1 MKRSNDYIQSHDAYK
16 KPRVAQTYNNFHG
29 HGNLGSSGAADLYG
43 NAGAYGVNPMM
54 MGAYS
59 QPVGGPYGGD
69 QSMVNPYGSITQ
81 QYQNPAAF
89 APGYGAT
96 PFQVSFPSATGTG
109 GVPAGRTVYIGGIP
123 SDATMED
130 VLNLVKTGM
139 VEHAKL
145 LPEKNCAFI
154 SFMDGNSASLFHHE
168 ATTRKFSING
178 QEIKVGWGKASPVP
192 SHILQAVQQN
202 ATRNVFIGN
211 VDSAVTEQTLRDDMS
226 QYGTIDT
233 IKILRDKNIAF
244 VHFSSIQSA
253 IKAVTNLPHEPNYT
267 SRRVF
272 YGKDR
277 CAKNMAGSTT
287 GSGSMQGS
295 FAFNPAFGG
304 QYGAAMPVSFS
315 PVFDRF
321 SPAGGSMNPG
331 KTYSN
336 GVSQSALTAQG
347 SRTVYLGN
355 ISPDTT
361 CEDICN
367 VIRGGIL
374 NNIRYLPSKHIAF
387 VSFVDP
393 QAAMNFFNQ
402 ATYNGVMVK
411 NRRLKVGWGQNAHS
425 LPPQVVQALQDGA
438 TRNVY
443 LGNIEEGWTEDK
455 LRQDFAEFGDIE
467 LVNIL
472 KDKNCGFVNFTNIL
486 SAVKAIEGIRKKPEY
501 AKVKVNHGKDRCGN
515 PPKPVKNSNDRAGG
529 SGSGGSHHHNGNSN
543 NNSSSNQNG
552 DHDHG
557 SGSAGGDGGNDD
569 KVFDEDD
576 DMFGSGI

>member
-16 KPRVAQTYNNFHG
+16 KPRVAQTYNNFHS
-29 HGNLGSSGAADLYG
+29 HGNLGTSGATDLYG
-43 NAGAYGVNPMM
+43 NAGGYGVNPMM
-54 MGAYS
+54 MGAYN
-59 QPVGGPYGGD
+59 QPVNGAYGGD
-69 QSMVNPYGSITQ
+69 QSMVNPYGSIAQ

-89 APGYGAT
+89 GSGYGAT
-96 PFQVSFPSATGTG
+96 PFQVSFPSATGAG
-109 GVPAGRTVYIGGIP
+109 GVPAGRTVYVGGIP

-139 VEHAKL
+139 VEHAKM

-154 SFMDGNSASLFHHE
+154 SFMDGNAASLFHHE
-168 ATTRKFSING
+168 ATTRKFTING

-211 VDSAVTEQTLRDDMS
+211 VDSSVTEQMLRDDMS

-233 IKILRDKNIAF
+233 IKILRDKSIAF
-244 VHFSSIQSA
+244 VHFTSIQSA
-253 IKAVTNLPHEPNYT
+253 IKAVNNLPHEPSYSN
-267 SRRVF
+267 RRVF

-277 CAKNMAGSTT
+277 CAKNVSPTVAVAAT
-287 GSGSMQGS
+287 GNMQGG
-295 FAFNPAFGG
+295 FGFNPAFSG

-321 SPAGGSMNPG
+321 NPTTGSMNPG
-331 KTYSN
+331 KVYSN

-425 LPPQVVQALQDGA
+425 LPPQVVQALQEGA

-443 LGNIEEGWTEDK
+443 LGNIDDGWTEDK

-472 KDKNCGFVNFTNIL
+472 KEKNCGFVNFTNIL

-515 PPKPVKNSNDRAGG
+515 PPKPAKNNERGSGGGHHHSGG
-529 SGSGGSHHHNGNSN
+529 SGHHHNNNSN
-543 NNSSSNQNG
+543 NSNGNHN
-552 DHDHG
+552 D
-557 SGSAGGDGGNDD
+557 GSAGGDVGNDD

-576 DMFGSGI
+576 DMFGSGV